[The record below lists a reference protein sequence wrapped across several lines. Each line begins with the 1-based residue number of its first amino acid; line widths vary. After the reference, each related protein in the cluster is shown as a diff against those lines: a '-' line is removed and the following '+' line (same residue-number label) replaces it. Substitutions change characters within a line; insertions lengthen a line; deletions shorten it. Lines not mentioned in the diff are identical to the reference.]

1 MFFVQVFF
9 CWSET
14 ISFVLIW
21 VFFIKK
27 VPFVFVVAKEN
38 GDKCVN
44 VYKYMHLD
52 IHNIYIYVCVYKYH
66 IDTYLYTSIDINRH
80 QHTWICLY
88 LYIRPYTVYK

>member
-1 MFFVQVFF
+1 MFF

-14 ISFVLIW
+14 TSVVLIW
-21 VFFIKK
+21 VFFHKKK

-52 IHNIYIYVCVYKYH
+52 IYIYTVYVCV
-66 IDTYLYTSIDINRH
+66 
-80 QHTWICLY
+80 C
-88 LYIRPYTVYK
+88 V